1 MHREII
7 YISTMINRMKGNA
20 MRIALLLVCC
30 VLAFRIDAAAP
41 QPSDSQKIILT
52 SPNDGDTLTVGDTVT
67 VQWVCI
73 DDIMYVDIRLS
84 PDGGKTWILLNDE
97 SIGYNNPVSWQHFKW
112 CIPET
117 ISSKSEE
124 FSLAGNASCLFRVEN
139 YSPKDRT
146 EISINAKPLTI
157 RASSGVIVTN
167 RHTVK
172 APAFNL
178 QGMLS
183 QRSSSLDGNTS
194 IRLFDARG
202 RVIHT
207 GGGMASGLTFG
218 VFHDEARPISGAQ
231 KAAFVRQQ

>member
-1 MHREII
+1 MRREILFS
-7 YISTMINRMKGNA
+7 STMTNRKKGEA
-20 MRIALLLVCC
+20 MRTALLLACC
-30 VLAFRIDAAAP
+30 VIAFKIDAATP

-84 PDGGKTWILLNDE
+84 PDGGKTWILINDE

-117 ISSKSEE
+117 IASKTDE
-124 FSLAGNASCLFRVEN
+124 FSLAGNETCLFRVEN
-139 YSPKDRT
+139 YSPMDRT

-157 RASSGVIVTN
+157 RASSGVKVPG

-178 QGMLS
+178 HRMLS
-183 QRSSSLDGNTS
+183 QKSPSLEGNAP

-202 RVIHT
+202 RAIHS
-207 GGGMASGLTFG
+207 GRGMASGLIFG
-218 VFHDEARPISGAQ
+218 VFLDEVRPISGAQ
-231 KAAFVRQQ
+231 KAAYVRQQ